1 MKVTLARY
9 NNDRYIIIEEGG
21 KTVTY
26 KAKMLMKTSEITY
39 TGIQD
44 ISYESEFFEATFLK
58 EEYNKNKQKE
68 NSECEPVDISSLFKK
83 EEVNE

>member
-58 EEYNKNKQKE
+58 EENNEDK
-68 NSECEPVDISSLFKK
+68 PVNISSLFKK
-83 EEVNE
+83 VEVKE